1 MMVVLMR
8 AAGAEGALQPGVL
21 AALGS
26 LGVTTVSLVGD
37 DRTLGVV
44 VEGWAFDP
52 RRSVG
57 AVVSALGGGE
67 GGRSILHPIAELAI
81 SPAPPLDG
89 HPANEAVLRA
99 HRASDRAAPESRE
112 GR

>member
-1 MMVVLMR
+1 MTMMVLLMR
-8 AAGAEGALQPGVL
+8 ATGAEGALQPGVL

-52 RRSVG
+52 SRSAA

-67 GGRSILHPIAELAI
+67 MGRSILQPIAELAI
-81 SPAPPLDG
+81 SPAPTLDG
-89 HPANEAVLRA
+89 HPANEAVPPA
-99 HRASDRAAPESRE
+99 HRAPDRAAPE
-112 GR
+112 